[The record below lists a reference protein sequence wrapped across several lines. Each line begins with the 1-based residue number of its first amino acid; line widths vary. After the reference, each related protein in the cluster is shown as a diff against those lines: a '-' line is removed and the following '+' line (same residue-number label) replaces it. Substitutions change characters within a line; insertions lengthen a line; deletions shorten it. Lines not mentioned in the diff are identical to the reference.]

1 MRDDERRGRSSLILS
16 SLILHRVVQRD
27 FRPKNQTMHQIL
39 PNLRSPL
46 QLRDLDLDELARLAE
61 EIRVELRSIL
71 KLRSAHFG
79 SNLGVVDLCLALHRV
94 YDFSRDRI
102 IWDTGH
108 QIYPHKLITG
118 RYAQMQTIR
127 TKGGLMG
134 FPNPKESPYDLFV
147 TGHAGCSVS
156 CALGLKAA
164 DDLSGREEQRA
175 VAVIGD
181 GALPSGIVFEALN
194 NAGAMHK
201 NLLVVLNDNRMSI
214 CPRVGSVAQYLDK
227 TPQVDFPIGLRRRNR
242 GARLLPDPAVAT
254 QRSVKPYGT
263 FFEDLGFRYIGPI
276 NGHDLKMLIQV
287 LEDLKPAGGPILLHV
302 QTEKGHGFEPAV
314 KDPVKFHAPSR
325 FDVDGEEVVPLATS
339 APPAYTNVASQ
350 AILAAMQRDHSVVAI
365 VAAMCE
371 GNKLQKVRSEMP
383 DRFFDC
389 GICEAHAV
397 AFAAGMAK
405 SGSRPIVA
413 IYSTFMQRAY
423 DQLFQELSLQNLP
436 VTLCLDRAGL
446 TGPDGPTHHG
456 AFDLAYVRSLPNFTV
471 MAPGDA
477 ADLPLMLDMAL
488 TLPGPT
494 SIRYPKADAERVE
507 RPVAPVEVGRAEV
520 IRWGDDGMF
529 VACGTLLA
537 SCVKAAERLRADG
550 LDVGVI
556 NARFAKPLDSETILA
571 ALRRASFVV
580 TVEEGTLEGGF
591 ASAVLEAANQAGV
604 DARHV
609 LRLGIPDR
617 FIEHGDREELLA
629 DLDLTVDGLCRRALG
644 WAEQCGIWR
653 RDTVRTEC
661 SRAPGAPLPIVDPI
675 AALSPLTEAL

>member
-1 MRDDERRGRSSLILS
+1 
-16 SLILHRVVQRD
+16 
-27 FRPKNQTMHQIL
+27 MHTIL
-39 PNLRSPL
+39 PNIRSPL
-46 QLRDLDLDELARLAE
+46 QLRELDVDELSRLAE
-61 EIRVELRSIL
+61 EIRIELRSIL
-71 KLRSAHFG
+71 RLRSAHFG
-79 SNLGVVDLCLALHRV
+79 SNLGVVELCLALHRV
-94 YDFSRDRI
+94 YDFSQDRL

-118 RYAQMQTIR
+118 RYSRIQTIR

-147 TGHAGCSVS
+147 TGHAGCSIS

-164 DDLSGREEQRA
+164 DELLDREDRRA

-181 GALPSGIVFEALN
+181 GALPCGIVFEALN
-194 NAGAMHK
+194 NAGAMRR
-201 NLLVVLNDNRMSI
+201 NLTVVLNDNRMSI
-214 CPRVGSVAQYLDK
+214 CPRVGSVARYLDK
-227 TPQVDFPIGLRRRNR
+227 TPQVDYPIGLRRRDR
-242 GARLLPDPAVAT
+242 GQRTTPDPAAEK
-254 QRSVKPYGT
+254 QRTTKAYGS
-263 FFEDLGFRYIGPI
+263 FFEDFGFRYIGPI
-276 NGHDLKMLIQV
+276 NGHDLKTLVQI
-287 LEDLKPAGGPILLHV
+287 LEDLKPAGGPILLHI

-325 FDVDGEEVVPLATS
+325 FDWDGNEIVPLASS

-350 AILAAMQRDHSVVAI
+350 AILDAMKRQSSVVAV

-371 GNKLQKVRSEMP
+371 GNKLQKVRDQMP
-383 DRFFDC
+383 GRFFDC
-389 GICEAHAV
+389 GICESHAV

-405 SGSRPIVA
+405 SGARPIVA

-456 AFDLAYVRSLPNFTV
+456 VFDLAYVRSLPNFTV

-477 ADLPLMLDMAL
+477 ADLPLMLDLAL

-494 SIRYPKADAERVE
+494 SIRYPKADAGRVE
-507 RPVAPVEVGRAEV
+507 RQVAPVEPGRAEV

-529 VACGTLLA
+529 IACGTLLS
-537 SCVKAAERLRADG
+537 SCVAAAERLRSDG

-556 NARFAKPLDSETILA
+556 NARFVKPLDRETILA

-591 ASAVLEAANQAGV
+591 GSAVLEAANEAGV

-609 LRLGIPDR
+609 LRLGVPDR
-617 FIEHGDREELLA
+617 YVEHGERDELLA
-629 DLDLTVDGLCRRALG
+629 DLELNVDGLCQRALA
-644 WAEQCGIWR
+644 WAEQTGIWR
-653 RDTVRTEC
+653 RDTVRTDIA
-661 SRAPGAPLPIVDPI
+661 RGALPLVGLNSASVPMNVV
-675 AALSPLTEAL
+675 T